1 MSKINI
7 VLGSH
12 GSGKSKFINDKI
24 FNLAYDKD
32 GSLDLS
38 KKIFL
43 IVPEQDN
50 FMKQK
55 EIINYEGNKG
65 QGILNVDCISFD
77 RLVYMVFEKTGEN
90 YQYANDDLKVL
101 IIRLAINELKKEN
114 TTFKYFDFEHD
125 NIGVYSKIKSA
136 LSEFSNYGINEN
148 VLDILCNNIKN
159 NNDLNIREKNKIE
172 DLKIIQKKY
181 YEILDKK
188 GFKISEEKLSLLD
201 EEKLKLIFNDSY
213 CFFDGFT
220 GFTPLQRDTF
230 KKMIYCI
237 KEAYISVDLRI
248 DEKIKIA
255 IDNYNGN
262 GFLVEENDIF
272 NLSVDFIKNI
282 EIIRQDLNLKEKIEF
297 IYPIKEKLGECI
309 KYEDKNDFKIIE
321 KNIFNENKIKN
332 EENKLE
338 NIVIF
343 KAYDVKNEVELVANQ
358 IIKIIKNDKD
368 ITFDDIKIVTPD
380 INVYK
385 SVIIDVFNKKGLP
398 LFIDD
403 EKDVLD
409 SPLISSVKNLI
420 MALKNNFMN
429 DTIMKYIKSGLYSF
443 NDELFYLDNLAKEY
457 NLYNLDT
464 FENRLNN
471 YKLLNAENKEYYHKK
486 IKLDKII
493 ELEKEIIK
501 PLKNAKE
508 KLVNTENPINTYV
521 DIIKTYLKE
530 EAIIKRYQR
539 FIISVNNNDEIDMIT
554 KKMLTDNMDILNN
567 ILDKLSIVNDDDNK
581 ITIDVFLDLFNLC
594 LESIHYKTIPM
605 QLNQIVA
612 GDLIRSRYNNPK
624 ILFFV
629 GMNESLLP
637 PEADDTNI
645 INDTVRDIFEKN
657 NYELSFTNFKNTI
670 NTKFYTYLAVTSP
683 TYKLYLSY
691 SELNKEGYSDFKSFY
706 LTEIEN
712 IFKKDKEDK
721 LETIIEPKEK
731 ILYSKN
737 EATEFVRIYDDV
749 NLGDKDKEKIKELK
763 DKIGEDKFSDVK
775 VDSVKK
781 ESIDLL
787 FDKKNYKEDNKNKDE
802 VTISTTSVEAY
813 AYCPFK
819 YFAEKLLNIYK
830 REDFAIESNLI
841 GNVNHNVMQ
850 KIDEV
855 RSNASNKEVYDLL
868 TELDKNKS
876 ISSDYL
882 DEYFKNLKDNK
893 YKLDKDKF
901 FDILNHIN
909 EDCKNKKDDMEYKT
923 ISYDIEKKEL
933 SIISLSAIIND
944 TTKFTK
950 FAKYKNLI
958 DDIQYVLGNTKKF
971 HNYFKIL
978 ESSYIKNDF
987 IKKLENQF
995 ELYMT
1000 DELNSDEGKI
1010 KCNNLK
1016 DNIDETY
1023 YIMKDFVNLCSSSIK
1038 PKNIK
1043 NYRTTFD
1050 KYSSQDYSIVHIY
1063 NSLGENNINVFLDE
1077 IKRILLDIKTE
1088 KDNKINVVIT
1098 SIVDNL
1104 IKEMFYI
1111 NDKTDLKSVSTS
1123 DYKNDRKFKDSK
1135 LGEFLLIR
1143 TKEVLSKTLYN
1154 LVINDIYRMDSI
1166 LSKVEYEINKYK
1178 ITYDNTKGE
1187 GKDLDLKVLL
1197 NGRIDKFIVGNDNNN
1212 IYIEIVDYKSS
1223 NKTVSLNDINTGKDL
1238 RYIQTLIYLSYLLE
1252 SEDLKNMIIE
1262 NNIKIANEKA
1272 NIVPVGSF
1280 YQGIIDEYDYAVNE
1294 DTAIEINADSY
1305 KMTGVLNKE
1314 VVNVFEKG
1322 LNIDSNEKSVDYNIK
1337 TYNQGDSNAHNVV
1350 TREELNESITLLKNH
1365 IIEKVNEIKN
1375 GNISPNPHK
1384 GFRHSTCSY
1393 CNLKSLC
1400 KREEKFDMEEDSND

>member
-7 VLGSH
+7 LLGSH
-12 GSGKSKFINDKI
+12 GSGKSKYINDKI

-55 EIINYEGNKG
+55 EIINYEANIGK
-65 QGILNVDCISFD
+65 GILNVDCISFD

-114 TTFKYFDFEHD
+114 VSFKYFDFEHD

-148 VLDILCNNIKN
+148 VLDKLCSSIKSD
-159 NNDLNIREKNKIE
+159 NDINIREKNKIE

-188 GFKISEEKLSLLD
+188 GYKISEEKLSLLD
-201 EEKLKLIFNDSY
+201 EEKLKIIFNDSY

-230 KKMIYCI
+230 KKMINCI
-237 KEAYISVDLRI
+237 KEAYISVDIRI
-248 DEKIKIA
+248 DDKVKNA

-272 NLSVDFIKNI
+272 NLSVDYIKNI

-297 IYPIKEKLGECI
+297 IYPIKDKLGECV
-309 KYEDKNDFKIIE
+309 KYDDKNDLKLIE

-332 EENKLE
+332 DGNKLE
-338 NIVIF
+338 NIIIF
-343 KAYDVKNEVELVANQ
+343 KAYDVKNEIELVANQ
-358 IIKIIKNDKD
+358 IIKLIKNEKD
-368 ITFDDIKIVTPD
+368 LTFDDIKIVTPD

-385 SVIIDVFNKKGLP
+385 NIIIDVFNKKALP

-409 SPLISSVKNLI
+409 SPLISSVKNLL

-429 DTIMKYIKSGLYSF
+429 DSIMKYIKSGLYNF
-443 NDELFYLDNLAKEY
+443 NDELFYLDNLTKEY

-471 YKLLNAENKEYYHKK
+471 FKLLNQEKNKVYHEK
-486 IKLDKII
+486 IKLDKIL
-493 ELEKEIIK
+493 ELKNEIIK
-501 PLKNAKE
+501 PLKNASIKLTE
-508 KLVNTENPINTYV
+508 KENPINTYV
-521 DIIKTYLKE
+521 NIIKDYLKDE
-530 EAIIKRYQR
+530 SILKRYKS
-539 FIISVNNNDEIDMIT
+539 FIVKTNKNENIDMIT
-554 KKMLTDNMDILNN
+554 KKMLSDNMDILNN
-567 ILDKLSIVNDDDNK
+567 ILNELSIVNDDDSK
-581 ITIDVFLDLFNLC
+581 ITIDVFIDLFNLC

-605 QLNQIVA
+605 QLNQVVA

-645 INDTVRDIFEKN
+645 INDTVRNIFEKN

-670 NTKFYTYLAVTSP
+670 NTKFYTYLTMTSP

-712 IFKKDKEDK
+712 LFKKDKDDK

-731 ILYSKN
+731 ILYTKN
-737 EATEFVRIYDDV
+737 EATEFIRIYDNA
-749 NLGDKDKEKIKELK
+749 NLGDKDKEKINELK
-763 DKIGEDKFSDVK
+763 DKIGEAKFSEIK

-781 ESIDLL
+781 ESINLL
-787 FDKKNYKEDNKNKDE
+787 FDKKNYKEDNKNNDE
-802 VTISTTSVEAY
+802 VIISTTSVEAY

-830 REDFAIESNLI
+830 REDFTIESNLI
-841 GNVNHNVMQ
+841 GNVNHNIMQ

-855 RSNASNKEVYDLL
+855 RSDASNKEVYDLL
-868 TELDKNKS
+868 TELDKNKY
-876 ISSDYL
+876 ISSEYL
-882 DEYFKNLKDNK
+882 DEYFKNLKENK

-901 FDILNHIN
+901 LEILNHIN
-909 EDCKNKKDDMEYKT
+909 DDCKNKKDEMEYKT

-933 SIISLSAIIND
+933 SIISISALIND
-944 TTKFTK
+944 TYKFTK
-950 FAKYKNLI
+950 FAQYKNLI
-958 DDIQYVLGNTKKF
+958 EDIQYVLDNTKKF

-987 IKKLENQF
+987 IKKLENQLKF
-995 ELYMT
+995 YMI
-1000 DELNSDEGKI
+1000 DELNNDEGNI
-1010 KCNNLK
+1010 KCNNLI
-1016 DNIDETY
+1016 DNINETF
-1023 YIMKDFVNLCSSSIK
+1023 YIMKDFVNLCSNSIK

-1043 NYRTTFD
+1043 NYRIAFNN
-1050 KYSSQDYSIVHIY
+1050 YSSQDYSIVNIY
-1063 NSLGENNINVFLDE
+1063 KSLGENDIDVFLDE
-1077 IKRILLDIKTE
+1077 IKKILVDIKNE
-1088 KDNKINVVIT
+1088 KDIKINVVIT
-1098 SIVDNL
+1098 NIVDNL

-1111 NDKTDLKSVSTS
+1111 NDKTDLKNVSTN

-1135 LGEFLLIR
+1135 LGEFLLLR

-1178 ITYDNTKGE
+1178 ITYDNNVGE
-1187 GKDLDLKVLL
+1187 GKDLNLQVLL

-1252 SEDLKNMIIE
+1252 SEDLKSMIIE
-1262 NNIKIANEKA
+1262 NNIKIANDKA

-1280 YQGIIDEYDYAVNE
+1280 YQGIIDEYDCAVNE
-1294 DTAIEINADSY
+1294 DTPIDINADSY

-1322 LNIDSNEKSVDYNIK
+1322 LNIDTNKNTADYNIK
-1337 TYNQGDSNAHNVV
+1337 TYNQGDSKAHNAV
-1350 TREELNESITLLKNH
+1350 TREELDESIALLKNH

-1400 KREEKFDMEEDSND
+1400 KREEKFDMEEDTNE